1 MGLGPCPGG
10 LHWHAEVDLPLE
22 GLTYEAIIKEKNNC
36 MLVSSWQTTKIS
48 QRNFCE
54 EEKNEKA
61 CYNNNKS

>member
-36 MLVSSWQTTKIS
+36 MLVSS
-48 QRNFCE
+48 
-54 EEKNEKA
+54 
-61 CYNNNKS
+61 